1 MSYPPLRLSSVFH
14 PTDFSQA
21 SEVAFAHA
29 LKLALEAKAELRIM
43 HIGRAKLRWSQFPKI
58 RETLARWGLLPPGS
72 PKMAVGQLGLQI
84 EKVQYTGSDPVR
96 PILRYLGRK
105 PADLVVLA
113 THQRRGIARWLHH
126 AVAEPLARQSGVMT
140 LFVPPSGS
148 GFVSAEDGRVRLRQI
163 VIPVSHAPH
172 LPSVVHAVGGLVHLV
187 QAGEVSCHV
196 LHGGT
201 HDGMPPLALPH
212 ESGCSWTEI
221 VQQGDIVGSMLEYAK
236 DHAADLIAM
245 TTHGHKGF
253 LDALRGSITERVVRE
268 ARCPVLA
275 IPAWLR

>member
-1 MSYPPLRLSSVFH
+1 MGGHFAAHCSVIVLHEMVSHDLHGFVVV
-14 PTDFSQA
+14 S
-21 SEVAFAHA
+21 
-29 LKLALEAKAELRIM
+29 
-43 HIGRAKLRWSQFPKI
+43 
-58 RETLARWGLLPPGS
+58 LLPGIFPPCLFGEFGEELGDRRDLFR
-72 PKMAVGQLGLQI
+72 GQ
-84 EKVQYTGSDPVR
+84 P
-96 PILRYLGRK
+96 
-105 PADLVVLA
+105 
-113 THQRRGIARWLHH
+113 
-126 AVAEPLARQSGVMT
+126 GVMT
-140 LFVPPSGS
+140 LFVPPSSS
-148 GFVSAEDGRVRLRQI
+148 GFVSAEDGRVRVRQI

-201 HDGMPPLALPH
+201 HDRTSPLALPH